1 MKANFY
7 FWMTAAESVES
18 QQKGVVFLVWPGPN
32 DTLRAIPNQTDR
44 ALHCKC
50 NAAAPIRIAAVH
62 FCLPNKPFFH
72 LLRNIMAATL
82 GLAYRLR
89 LKFHVGEGVEL
100 QYRLK
105 GYGIPV
111 DLTPLTDSGNIKTM
125 YLKQWLR
132 LRKIIETG
140 ITPSGVKTSTVSIIE
155 CPGSNDVIFRPGTS
169 MLCHPGNVAFRGLIE
184 AKQNRIT
191 VKRAEKEEVALE
203 IIQEVR
209 STGGRFLM
217 WDNGGWWSEL
227 NDIPLISV
235 KISISY
241 RDFKTKVKTLV
252 QQHQQ
257 EQQRKQQNL
266 ASATNDFLPGGDK
279 KRKRSMIP
287 TFCGTFE

>member
-1 MKANFY
+1 MLSYNDVVCFRCAVSR
-7 FWMTAAESVES
+7 FWE
-18 QQKGVVFLVWPGPN
+18 QKRTTSIHFNL
-32 DTLRAIPNQTDR
+32 LRDSIQFKSNTIELTPR
-44 ALHCKC
+44 
-50 NAAAPIRIAAVH
+50 PPFAVH
-62 FCLPNKPFFH
+62 F
-72 LLRNIMAATL
+72 LLFETNRNT
-82 GLAYRLR
+82 
-89 LKFHVGEGVEL
+89 VGEGVEL

-217 WDNGGWWSEL
+217 WDNGGGGSEL